1 MQKSITKIA
10 LAGSGNLAW
19 HLAKGLKLQG
29 FQISGIWSRDY
40 QHALNLA
47 SICDSVACR
56 HIAELSNE
64 ADLIIIAVADKA
76 IENIAGSI
84 GKFDGIVVHSAGSVP
99 MNVLEESF
107 QNHGVIYPLQTFS
120 KNIGIALGEVP
131 FFLEASSSEVMQS
144 LRMVASKLSDHIY
157 ETVSDERL
165 LLHTAAVFASNYSN
179 LMYIIG
185 NEVLRTTGF
194 PQEVLRPLIAETS
207 RKAVVSDPY
216 VLQTGPARRKDMI
229 TIEKH
234 IEALATLP
242 EYAEIY
248 RLLANL
254 IINKYE

>member
-1 MQKSITKIA
+1 MHKSITKIA
-10 LAGSGNLAW
+10 FAGSGNLASN
-19 HLAKGLKLQG
+19 LAKGLKLQG

-47 SICDSVACR
+47 ARCDSVACR

-76 IENIAGSI
+76 IEDVARSI
-84 GKFDGIVVHSAGSVP
+84 GKFDGVVIHSAGSVSI
-99 MNVLEESF
+99 NILEKSF
-107 QNHGVIYPLQTFS
+107 RNYGVIYPLQTFS
-120 KNIGIALGEVP
+120 KDLDITLHDVS
-131 FFLEASSSEVMQS
+131 FFLEASSAEVMTS
-144 LRMVASKLSDHIY
+144 LRQVALKLSDHIY
-157 ETVSDERL
+157 ETGSDKRL
-165 LLHTAAVFASNYSN
+165 LLHTAAVFACNYSN

-185 NEVLRTTGF
+185 NEVLKTTGL
-194 PQEVLRPLIAETS
+194 PQKVLRPLITETA

-216 VLQTGPARRKDMI
+216 LVQTGPARRKDKV

-248 RLLANL
+248 KLLANL